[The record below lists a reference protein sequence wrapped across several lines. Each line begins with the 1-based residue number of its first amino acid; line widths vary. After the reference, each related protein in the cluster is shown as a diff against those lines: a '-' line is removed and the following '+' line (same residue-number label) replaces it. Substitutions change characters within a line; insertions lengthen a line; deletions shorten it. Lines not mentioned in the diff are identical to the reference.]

1 MLISF
6 SVSNWKSIKDETSIS
21 WIAGREERFR
31 DRLPYFENIGI
42 NVLPITAIYGA
53 NASGKSVLVSAL
65 SFAQRFVLYGSEPD
79 ASIDLRPFLLDN
91 ESVNTPTIF
100 NFIMS
105 IEDKVYEYSFTL
117 SKSKV
122 ISEKLDRIL
131 KTTTQPVF
139 ERNSTSLKPE
149 IKIHK
154 VPKEQKK
161 TLSLIGSVTTRDNQL
176 FLTST
181 IYQDCDYFKDIY
193 NWFKYSLKIITP
205 NSTYRSVL
213 DLAKPQ
219 NRRLYSKLLSVLDTG
234 IVDLS
239 LKKENLSSQREEKLR
254 ELFKDELKDGKTLML
269 DSVSK
274 DRQVIELTKDRI
286 EAKSLIPKHCGK
298 DNIVVDFSFSMESD
312 GTNRLLDILPAFVLL
327 TSPKDVT
334 VIIDE
339 LDRSLHTKLTK
350 ALISYYLNSCN
361 KSKRSQLIFTT
372 HDVMLM
378 DQNIFRRDELCVIDR
393 SAEGVT
399 SICSLSDY
407 KEVRSDLDIR
417 KSYLQGNLGGIPNI
431 LFNELCSLSQKRGT
445 SNE

>member
-21 WIAGREERFR
+21 WMAGREERFR
-31 DRLPYFENIGI
+31 ERLPYFENIGI

-65 SFAQRFVLYGSEPD
+65 SFAQRFVLYGSEPG
-79 ASIDLRPFLLDN
+79 AAIDLRPFLLDS
-91 ESVNTPTIF
+91 ESINTPSSF
-100 NFIMS
+100 SFIIS
-105 IEDKVYEYSFTL
+105 IEDKIYEYSFTL

-131 KTTTQPVF
+131 KTTTQSVF
-139 ERNSTSLKPE
+139 ERNSTNSKPGV
-149 IKIHK
+149 KIHR

-161 TLSLIGSVTTRDNQL
+161 TLSFIGSNTTRDNQL

-181 IYQDCDYFKDIY
+181 IYQDRDYFKDIY

-205 NSTYRSVL
+205 DSTYRSVL

-219 NRRLYSKLLSVLDTG
+219 NRRLYSELLSVLDTG

-239 LKKENLSSQREEKLR
+239 LKKENLSSEKAEMLR
-254 ELFKDELKDGKTLML
+254 EIFKDELKDDQTLML
-269 DSVSK
+269 DTASK

-286 EAKSLIPKHCGK
+286 EAKSLIPKHLGK
-298 DNIVVDFSFSMESD
+298 DSKLVDFSFSMESD
-312 GTNRLLDILPAFVLL
+312 GTNRLLDILPVFVLL
-327 TSPKDVT
+327 TLQNDVT

-350 ALISYYLNSCN
+350 ALVIYYLNSCN
-361 KSKRSQLIFTT
+361 RNKRSQLIFTT

-378 DQNIFRRDELCVIDR
+378 DQNIFRRDELCIIDR
-393 SAEGVT
+393 SAEGVS

-407 KEVRSDLDIR
+407 KEIRSDLDIR
-417 KSYLQGNLGGIPNI
+417 KTYLQGNLGGIPNI
-431 LFNELCSLSQKRGT
+431 LYNELCSLSKK
-445 SNE
+445 